1 MLGITE
7 SDVSDASHR
16 IRTHI
21 QSGDHAQ
28 AYAVGK
34 AALRDTPDDQA
45 VLSALF
51 ELSATLRSGC
61 MDMAS
66 RRMDAS
72 TTYVATEALLRA
84 VNELTGQDMYGRRTQ
99 HPAAE

>member
-7 SDVSDASHR
+7 SVVNDASHR
-16 IRTHI
+16 IRTHV

-34 AALRDTPDDQA
+34 AALRDMPDNPA

-51 ELSATLRSGC
+51 ELTATLRSEC

-72 TTYVATEALLRA
+72 TSYAATEALLRE
-84 VNELTGQDMYGRRTQ
+84 VNELTGQDMYGRPQ
-99 HPAAE
+99 G

>member
-1 MLGITE
+1 MPGITE

-16 IRTHI
+16 IRTHV

-34 AALRDTPDDQA
+34 AALRDMPDSQA

-51 ELSATLRSGC
+51 ELTATLRSEC

-72 TTYVATEALLRA
+72 TTYAATEALLRE
-84 VNELTGQDMYGRRTQ
+84 VNELTGQDMYGRPRG
-99 HPAAE
+99 